1 MKILV
6 FGNTYKRE
14 FPNQVKVLFDRLIEG
29 GAELSFEREFGE
41 MLANLW
47 GIDTKTIEMFDK
59 PESGDIALSFGGDGT
74 LLRTAG
80 KIGAMET
87 PILGINFGH
96 LGFLAD
102 VNSNALDNL
111 DKILLKKDFV
121 TDDRIVLKTTSSD
134 GRVFYSLN
142 ELTVHKQDISSMINI
157 ETKLNGEDLNTY
169 HADGL
174 IIATPTGSTAYS
186 LSVGGPILMPDSHN
200 LIIAPA
206 ASHSL
211 NDRPLVIP
219 DDFVIELKT
228 SSRSGRYM
236 VSCDG
241 DSCMMNCKI
250 GLKVERAP
258 FNVHIIRM
266 KGHSFFKTLKERLY
280 WGMDKRF

>member
-6 FGNTYKRE
+6 FGNTYKTQ
-14 FPNQVKVLFDRLIEG
+14 FPNQVKTLFDKLIER
-29 GAELSFEREFGE
+29 GAELCFDREFGE
-41 MLANLW
+41 MLAALW
-47 GIDTKTIEMFDK
+47 QMDANKIEMFDK
-59 PESGDIALSFGGDGT
+59 PEEGDIALSFGGDGT

-80 KIGAMET
+80 KIGGMEV

-102 VNSNALDNL
+102 VKSNELENL
-111 DKILLKKDFV
+111 DKILMERDFV

-134 GRVFYSLN
+134 GHVYYSLN
-142 ELTVHKQDISSMINI
+142 ELSIHKQDISSIINI
-157 ETKLNGEDLNTY
+157 ETKLNNEDLNTY

-174 IIATPTGSTAYS
+174 LIATPTGSTAYS

-200 LIIAPA
+200 LIIAPV

-211 NDRPLVIP
+211 NVRPLVIP

-228 SSRSGRYM
+228 SSRSGKYM
-236 VSCDG
+236 VSSDG
-241 DSCMMNCKI
+241 DSFMMDCKI
-250 GLKVERAP
+250 GLKVEKAP
-258 FNVHIIRM
+258 FNVHIIRK

-280 WGMDKRF
+280 WGKDNR